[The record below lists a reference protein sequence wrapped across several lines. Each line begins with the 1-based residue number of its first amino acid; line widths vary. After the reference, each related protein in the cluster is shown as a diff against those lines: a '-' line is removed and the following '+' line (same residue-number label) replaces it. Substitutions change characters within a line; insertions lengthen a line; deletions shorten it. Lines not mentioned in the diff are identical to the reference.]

1 MITQE
6 MTGHPIYMTE
16 LSGTKKKRLGNLA
29 LWQET
34 VHKTLL
40 SSSVLFHPSLP
51 LYSTRSYRSPLTQ
64 PSLNWPPKCPML
76 FIHSIKHTEW
86 HPLDLLGGCPPGCL
100 CTSVPTSW
108 VVWPPKAN
116 CVCYQTSLCQIYLL
130 LQLYNLILW
139 KTTEMWEWLWFS

>member
-64 PSLNWPPKCPML
+64 PSLN
-76 FIHSIKHTEW
+76 
-86 HPLDLLGGCPPGCL
+86 
-100 CTSVPTSW
+100 
-108 VVWPPKAN
+108 
-116 CVCYQTSLCQIYLL
+116 
-130 LQLYNLILW
+130 
-139 KTTEMWEWLWFS
+139 